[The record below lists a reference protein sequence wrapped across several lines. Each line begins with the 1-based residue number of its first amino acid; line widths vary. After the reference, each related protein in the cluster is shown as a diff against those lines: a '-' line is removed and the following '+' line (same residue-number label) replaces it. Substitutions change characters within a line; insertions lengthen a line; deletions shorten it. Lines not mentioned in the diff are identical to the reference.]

1 MIRVIMAGNNCKY
14 NKNIWSG
21 EMLRILMLKKL
32 LVNTTIYWRVTI
44 DIQVPVLSSAVQLNI
59 RLSK

>member
-1 MIRVIMAGNNCKY
+1 MAGNNCKY
-14 NKNIWSG
+14 DKNIWSG
-21 EMLRILMLKKL
+21 EMLGILMLKKASGTPL
-32 LVNTTIYWRVTI
+32 STTIYWLVTI